1 MTTVNIKFDVDA
13 EWIELLISLRCRE
26 GVTDYETWTD
36 EMIPKYVQE
45 ELKESKE
52 AVQPNSLEDT
62 IPQKTSYNYVG
73 FEWEIRNVQL
83 FVLYHIIHKRDGF
96 KWLLQENQNVVVY
109 NDLSAVQPALF
120 NMLLKSDIDFDQ
132 NSLR

>member
-83 FVLYHIIHKRDGF
+83 FVLYHIILKRDGF